1 MTDIRDINSTSHT
14 SQDRSGSTIQTVRDS
29 LPAEILL
36 SLIIGITILSA
47 MVVIKSYV
55 ELIDV
60 GIYPQFVTLIVTVI
74 HTIIRRL
81 RIRSLLLN
89 FILHI
94 LASVI
99 YFFAA
104 VNVPFLQYGN
114 SMANR
119 IFLAGTL
126 IALTLFSYLYRL
138 RPAFTASDAEFV
150 VFPAAFHVIF
160 YILYSISDS
169 DEFAN
174 NLLLHAIIIAFIFIV
189 MRQIAVFD
197 ARYYHSIHKL
207 SRPASQL
214 KKQNLKTV
222 AGLVG
227 IFVVSLGVLTIFP
240 VDLVSEAVQAVIRT
254 IIRFIFL
261 FLKPGET
268 EFDLDEDAWFEM
280 GDYGDEGQFNPL
292 VDLAGKILAVI
303 IIIGIICLVLN
314 AIRILVRNAPRF
326 SKEKEAAEDD
336 NLIDTIE
343 DIRPEKKQFIK
354 SHDFGTGHERH
365 IRKQF
370 YDKTRR
376 AIRKGLPV
384 SAASTPG
391 QIGTVLSEN
400 GDRNINSLI
409 EEYEKVRYGKRGE

>member
-14 SQDRSGSTIQTVRDS
+14 SQDRSGNTIQTVRDS

-99 YFFAA
+99 YFFVA

-114 SMANR
+114 SMANM

-197 ARYYHSIHKL
+197 ARYYHSIHKI

-240 VDLVSEAVQAVIRT
+240 VDLVSDAVQAVIRA

-268 EFDLDEDAWFEM
+268 EFNLDEDAWFEM
-280 GDYGDEGQFNPL
+280 EDMGSEGQFNPL